1 MKSRKRKAIFAGSFD
16 PITNGHLDIIC
27 RASKLFDELS
37 IGVLYNP
44 NKKGL
49 FNFDERVELIKSC
62 TKHLKNIK
70 IVSFDGLLVN
80 YCQDHGIDTLIRGV
94 RTGADIEYE
103 LQMAHMNRELNPNIE
118 TIILPTKTEYS
129 FISSSLIKEVL
140 TFGGDVKNLVPE
152 TVLDELQRKANGGN
166 EKCM

>member
-1 MKSRKRKAIFAGSFD
+1 MQSKKRKGIFAGSFD

-27 RASKLFDELS
+27 RASKLFDELQ

-49 FNFDERVELIKSC
+49 FNFDERIELIKSC
-62 TKHLKNIK
+62 TNHLNNIK

-80 YCQDHGIDTLIRGV
+80 YCQKNEIDTLVRGV

-140 TFGGDVKNLVPE
+140 TVGGDVKDLVPKV
-152 TVLDELQRKANGGN
+152 VLEHLEIKANRG
-166 EKCM
+166 EIK

>member
-1 MKSRKRKAIFAGSFD
+1 MKSKKRKAIFAGSFD

-27 RASKLFDELS
+27 RASNLFDELQ

-62 TKHLKNIK
+62 TKHLTNIK
-70 IVSFDGLLVN
+70 IVRFDGLLVK
-80 YCQDHGIDTLIRGV
+80 YCEDNGISTLIRGV

-118 TIILPTKTEYS
+118 TIILPTKPEYS
-129 FISSSLIKEVL
+129 FISSSLVKEVL
-140 TFGGDVKNLVPE
+140 TFGGNINSLVPD
-152 TVLDELQRKANGGN
+152 TILYKLQRKSNGGN

>member
-1 MKSRKRKAIFAGSFD
+1 MQSKKRKGIFAGSFD

-27 RASKLFDELS
+27 RASKLFDELQ

-49 FNFDERVELIKSC
+49 FNFDERIELIKSC
-62 TKHLKNIK
+62 TNHLNNIK

-80 YCQDHGIDTLIRGV
+80 YCQKNEIDTLVRGV

-140 TFGGDVKNLVPE
+140 TVGGDIKKLVPNV
-152 TVLDELQRKANGGN
+152 VLEQLEIKTTRGK
-166 EKCM
+166 